1 MKCGA
6 LEICSCTSCVCFFIA
21 DASSEAPLS
30 VTTHKPINHFEQ
42 SLCFLSLRLR
52 LLEGVGKADCVKF
65 STSDI
70 AAALGCP
77 YVCVGLFFISINAN
91 VAKISIRFK
100 EEHPPQTAEFLFERK
115 LYPSCEGLSLAAC
128 WVLSLP
134 SGQSKR

>member
-1 MKCGA
+1 MPAPK
-6 LEICSCTSCVCFFIA
+6 LHYPSRLTSRLIILNN
-21 DASSEAPLS
+21 PS
-30 VTTHKPINHFEQ
+30 V
-42 SLCFLSLRLR
+42 FLSLRLR

-91 VAKISIRFK
+91 VTKISIRFK